1 MKSTSKPAKHENCDE
16 REEQAPH
23 SYNAAN
29 TCANERTAIST
40 TLSGEDITS
49 DWGLMCL
56 PGCPDDLEFYN
67 YVISTIDKEVVVDND
82 CRHTRED
89 EESPT
94 QQEAQN
100 NIDLGGSD
108 QNTEIVQSS
117 DKYNERKLL
126 QMGLLT
132 AVAIALHNFPEGL
145 ATFVAVLDN
154 PSAGAVLA
162 IAIAMHNV
170 PEGLCVAIPVYYA
183 TGNRRK
189 AFLWGALS
197 GMSELFAAFF
207 GWAVLSSSY
216 SEALFGV
223 LFGLVSGMMVSIC
236 IRELLPT
243 AHRHDPRDDLVTKSF
258 VVGMIVMGF
267 SLVLFRL

>member
-1 MKSTSKPAKHENCDE
+1 
-16 REEQAPH
+16 
-23 SYNAAN
+23 
-29 TCANERTAIST
+29 
-40 TLSGEDITS
+40 
-49 DWGLMCL
+49 MCL
-56 PGCPDDLEFYN
+56 PGCSDDLEFYN
-67 YVISTIDKEVVVDND
+67 YVISTIDKEVIDND
-82 CRHTRED
+82 CCHARED

-94 QQEAQN
+94 QQETLN
-100 NIDLGGSD
+100 DIDIGVSD
-108 QNTEIVQSS
+108 QNTEIAQLS

-132 AVAIALHNFPEGL
+132 AIAIALHNFPEGL

-162 IAIAMHNV
+162 IAIAIHNI

-189 AFLWGALS
+189 AFIWGALS
-197 GMSELFAAFF
+197 GLSELFAAFF

-223 LFGLVSGMMVSIC
+223 LFGLVSGMMVSIS

-258 VVGMIVMGF
+258 VFGMIVMGF